1 MKNTIVLL
9 LSVLGFTS
17 TFAQDKILTKTGQVT
32 FEASVPS
39 FEEVKANHKAVT
51 CILNTKTGEIASL
64 ILVKGFRFKL
74 ALMEEHFNENYIESD
89 KFPKSTFR
97 GKIENFDLEKISA
110 QSQEFTIKGKMELH
124 GKSKDISV
132 VAKIRKVKDAIEIT
146 SNFALNPED
155 FDIKIPSVVKS
166 KVAKK
171 VDVRLDFM
179 LQ

>member
-1 MKNTIVLL
+1 
-9 LSVLGFTS
+9 
-17 TFAQDKILTKTGQVT
+17 
-32 FEASVPS
+32 
-39 FEEVKANHKAVT
+39 
-51 CILNTKTGEIASL
+51 
-64 ILVKGFRFKL
+64 
-74 ALMEEHFNENYIESD
+74 
-89 KFPKSTFR
+89 
-97 GKIENFDLEKISA
+97 LEKISA